1 MRQIRD
7 QANSLA
13 SKRGRTCNPGLWS
26 TCLGGVFLLRSC
38 KPSRRTLVVVVESRE
53 VAMNAR
59 VRAAS
64 RAAQRQNQEGEAT
77 CLEQQHISRQSLDG
91 HDEVRRER
99 QTLHLRPLDG
109 LLLSHNDASVPPVR
123 ERASDRWID

>member
-1 MRQIRD
+1 
-7 QANSLA
+7 
-13 SKRGRTCNPGLWS
+13 
-26 TCLGGVFLLRSC
+26 
-38 KPSRRTLVVVVESRE
+38 
-53 VAMNAR
+53 MNAR

-123 ERASDRWID
+123 ERASDVSMDRLMRARRTALNSMKGFFFSWHATSVLMAT